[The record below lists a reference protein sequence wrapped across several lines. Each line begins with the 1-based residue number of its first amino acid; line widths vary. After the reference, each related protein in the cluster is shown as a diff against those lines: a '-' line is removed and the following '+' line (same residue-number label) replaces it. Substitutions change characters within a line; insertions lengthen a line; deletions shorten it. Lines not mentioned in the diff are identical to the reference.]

1 MRLTKIDF
9 NELMGK
15 NSGDHLIGLH
25 ILGFLQNMLN
35 NLFEDTPLV
44 TRRDVLY
51 LLAIHKTPDIFDISS
66 FSK

>member
-15 NSGDHLIGLH
+15 NSGDRLIGLH
-25 ILGFLQNMLN
+25 ILDFLQNLLN